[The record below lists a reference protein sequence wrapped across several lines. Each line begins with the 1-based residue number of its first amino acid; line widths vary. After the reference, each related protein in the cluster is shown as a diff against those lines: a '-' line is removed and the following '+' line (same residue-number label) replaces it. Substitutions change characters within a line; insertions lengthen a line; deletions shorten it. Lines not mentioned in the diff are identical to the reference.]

1 MDGFFGQNCTQTC
14 ETNCKVC
21 NKVTG
26 ACENGCHPAWKG
38 PFCQTGL
45 LGCFSSSF

>member
-26 ACENGCHPAWKG
+26 ACENGCHPGWKG